1 MSRDESLLR
10 DEIKLR
16 EASLADAKRELAA
29 GELSPESF
37 GAIASREHTA
47 IERAHEELA
56 LLAGQSVVVPATR
69 RIRRR
74 RFLVVAVLCFAV
86 ALGVLLWSSLGPRQP
101 GNSITGSVSLG
112 HAQEIQQL
120 LTQAQADIANGNDV
134 KALSAY
140 QHVLALDATNVAA
153 LTETGWLDFSAGGSD
168 KNLTL
173 IDLGIKDLRRAVKLA
188 PRNAA
193 PRLYYALVAYSTPG
207 NRALAKKELEVF
219 LTLKPSPQQLSIA
232 QPLLQKFGLKSS

>member
-1 MSRDESLLR
+1 MSRDESVLR

-16 EASLADAKRELAA
+16 EASLADAQRELAA

-37 GAIASREHTA
+37 GAIANREHGA
-47 IERAHEELA
+47 IARANEELA
-56 LLAGQSVVVPATR
+56 VLAGPSLAVPATR

-74 RFLVVAVLCFAV
+74 GFLVVAVLCFAV
-86 ALGVLLWSSLGPRQP
+86 ALGVLLWSSLGLRQP

-120 LTQAQADIANGNDV
+120 LTQAQADIASGDDV
-134 KALSAY
+134 TALSAY
-140 QHVLALDATNVAA
+140 QHVLALDANNVAA

-173 IDLGIKDLRRAVKLA
+173 IDVGIKDLRRAVKLA

-207 NRALAKKELEVF
+207 NQALAKKELEVF
-219 LTLKPSPQQLSIA
+219 LTLEPSDQQLSIA
-232 QPLLQKFGLKSS
+232 RPLLKKFGLKSP

>member
-37 GAIASREHTA
+37 GAIASREHAA

-56 LLAGQSVVVPATR
+56 VLAGQSVAVPATR
-69 RIRRR
+69 RIRGR

-134 KALSAY
+134 TALSAY

-168 KNLTL
+168 HNVTL
-173 IDLGIKDLRRAVKLA
+173 IDLGIEDLREAVKLA
-188 PRNAA
+188 PRDAA
-193 PRLYYALVAYSTPG
+193 PRLSYAIAADLTPG
-207 NRALAKKELEVF
+207 NLALAKKQFEVF
-219 LTLKPSPQQLSIA
+219 LKLKPSQDQVDIA
-232 QPLLQKFGLKSS
+232 KPLLAKLGLKAP